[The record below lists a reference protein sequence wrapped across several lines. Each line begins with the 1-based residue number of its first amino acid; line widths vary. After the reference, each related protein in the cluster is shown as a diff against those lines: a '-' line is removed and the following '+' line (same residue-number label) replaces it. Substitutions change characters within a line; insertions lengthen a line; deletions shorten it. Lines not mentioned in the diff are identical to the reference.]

1 MVLKLCSLFYF
12 YFFGVVVCSLRIYT
26 RSIYIVVEQGPGR
39 GLMGDIF
46 FLMNK
51 ILKNN

>member
-1 MVLKLCSLFYF
+1 VVGFEFLLKFYF

-46 FLMNK
+46 FY
-51 ILKNN
+51 